1 LFFKFGIYMFFNIK
15 KILLICSFFFIISC
29 SLSNKNL
36 PVNSNINLISIETPN
51 DRENILFYEYLK
63 RAFKPINDVSH
74 KFLLETSISYS
85 ITNALSI
92 SGLNSLNRT
101 TAIVNY
107 KLYSKETNKLI
118 KSGSINSFTSIGS
131 TSSSLYTND
140 INLKFIKERLNLNAS
155 IKLKNYLNIIL
166 RRLS

>member
-1 LFFKFGIYMFFNIK
+1 MFFNIK

-51 DRENILFYEYLK
+51 DRDNILFNEYLK
-63 RAFKPINDVSH
+63 RAFKPINNVSH

-140 INLKFIKERLNLNAS
+140 INLKFVKERLNLNAS

>member
-1 LFFKFGIYMFFNIK
+1 MFFNIK

-36 PVNSNINLISIETPN
+36 PVNSNINLISIKTPN
-51 DRENILFYEYLK
+51 DRDNILFNEYLK
-63 RAFKPINDVSH
+63 RAFKPISGVSH

-140 INLKFIKERLNLNAS
+140 INLKFVKERLNLNAS

>member
-1 LFFKFGIYMFFNIK
+1 MFFNIK

>member
-1 LFFKFGIYMFFNIK
+1 MFFTIK
-15 KILLICSFFFIISC
+15 KILLFCTFFFIISC
-29 SLSNKNL
+29 SLSNRNIS
-36 PVNSNINLISIETPN
+36 VNSNINLITIETAN
-51 DRENILFYEYLK
+51 DKDNILFNEYLK
-63 RAFKPINDVSH
+63 RAFKPINDVPH

-92 SGLNSLNRT
+92 SGLSSLNRT

-140 INLKFIKERLNLNAS
+140 INLKFVKERLNLNAS

>member
-1 LFFKFGIYMFFNIK
+1 MFFNIK

-51 DRENILFYEYLK
+51 DRDNILFNEYLK
-63 RAFKPINDVSH
+63 RAFKPINDLSH

-85 ITNALSI
+85 TTNALSI

>member
-1 LFFKFGIYMFFNIK
+1 MFFNIK

-51 DRENILFYEYLK
+51 DRDNILFNEYLK
-63 RAFKPINDVSH
+63 RAFKPISGVSH

-140 INLKFIKERLNLNAS
+140 INLKFVKERLNLNAS
-155 IKLKNYLNIIL
+155 IKLKTYLDIIL
-166 RRLS
+166 SRLS

>member
-1 LFFKFGIYMFFNIK
+1 MYMFYNIK

-29 SLSNKNL
+29 SLSNKNISD
-36 PVNSNINLISIETPN
+36 NSNIHLITIETA
-51 DRENILFYEYLK
+51 DDKDNILFNEYLK
-63 RAFKPINDVSH
+63 RTFKPIKNMSH
-74 KFLLETSISYS
+74 KFLLKATISYS
-85 ITNALSI
+85 TTNALSI
-92 SGLNSLNRT
+92 SGLSTLNRT

-107 KLYSKETNKLI
+107 KLYSKETNELI
-118 KSGSINSFTSIGS
+118 KSGSLNSFTSIGS

-140 INLKFIKERLNLNAS
+140 INLKFVKERLNLNAS

>member
-1 LFFKFGIYMFFNIK
+1 MFFNIK
-15 KILLICSFFFIISC
+15 KILLICSFFFLISC

-51 DRENILFYEYLK
+51 DRDNILFNEYLK

>member
-1 LFFKFGIYMFFNIK
+1 MFFNTK

-29 SLSNKNL
+29 SLSNKNISD
-36 PVNSNINLISIETPN
+36 NSNIHLITIETA
-51 DRENILFYEYLK
+51 DDKDNILFNEYLK
-63 RAFKPINDVSH
+63 RTFKPIKNMSH
-74 KFLLETSISYS
+74 KFLLKATISYS
-85 ITNALSI
+85 TTNALSVG
-92 SGLNSLNRT
+92 GLNPFDKT

-107 KLYSKETNKLI
+107 QLYSKETNKLI
-118 KSGSINSFTSIGS
+118 KSGSLNSFSSFGS

-140 INLKFIKERLNLNAS
+140 INLKFVKERLNLNAS

>member
-1 LFFKFGIYMFFNIK
+1 MFFNIQ

-51 DRENILFYEYLK
+51 DRDNILFNEYLK
-63 RAFKPINDVSH
+63 RAFKPINNVSH
-74 KFLLETSISYS
+74 KFLLETSINYS

>member
-1 LFFKFGIYMFFNIK
+1 MFFNIK

-36 PVNSNINLISIETPN
+36 PVNSNINLITIETPN
-51 DRENILFYEYLK
+51 DRDNVLFNEYLK

-85 ITNALSI
+85 TTNALSI

-140 INLKFIKERLNLNAS
+140 INLKFVKERLNLNAS

>member
-1 LFFKFGIYMFFNIK
+1 MFFNIK

-29 SLSNKNL
+29 SSTNKNL
-36 PVNSNINLISIETPN
+36 LVNSNINLITIKTPN
-51 DRENILFYEYLK
+51 DRDNILFNEYLK
-63 RAFKPINDVSH
+63 RAFKPIDDVSH
-74 KFLLETSISYS
+74 KFLLETSVSYS
-85 ITNALSI
+85 TTNALSI

-140 INLKFIKERLNLNAS
+140 INLKFVKERLNLNAS

>member
-1 LFFKFGIYMFFNIK
+1 MFFNIK
-15 KILLICSFFFIISC
+15 KILLICSFFFIFSC

-51 DRENILFYEYLK
+51 DRDNILFNEYLK

-140 INLKFIKERLNLNAS
+140 INLKFVKERLNLNAS

>member
-1 LFFKFGIYMFFNIK
+1 MFFNIK

-51 DRENILFYEYLK
+51 DRDNILFNEYLK

-74 KFLLETSISYS
+74 KFLLETSVSYS
-85 ITNALSI
+85 TTNALSI
-92 SGLNSLNRT
+92 SGLNSLSRT

-140 INLKFIKERLNLNAS
+140 INLKFVKERLNLNAS

>member
-1 LFFKFGIYMFFNIK
+1 MI
-15 KILLICSFFFIISC
+15 FIISC

-51 DRENILFYEYLK
+51 DRDNILFNEYLK

-140 INLKFIKERLNLNAS
+140 INLKFVKERLNLNAS

>member
-1 LFFKFGIYMFFNIK
+1 MFFNIK

-51 DRENILFYEYLK
+51 DRDNILFNEYLK
-63 RAFKPINDVSH
+63 RAFKPINGVSH

-92 SGLNSLNRT
+92 SGLSSLNRT

-118 KSGSINSFTSIGS
+118 KSGSIKSFTSIGS

-140 INLKFIKERLNLNAS
+140 INLKFVKERLNLNAS

>member
-1 LFFKFGIYMFFNIK
+1 MFFNIK
-15 KILLICSFFFIISC
+15 KILLICSFFFLISC

-51 DRENILFYEYLK
+51 DRDNILFNEYLK

-92 SGLNSLNRT
+92 SGLSSLNRT

-140 INLKFIKERLNLNAS
+140 INLKFVKERLNLNAS

>member
-1 LFFKFGIYMFFNIK
+1 MFFNIK

-51 DRENILFYEYLK
+51 DRDNILFNEYLK

-85 ITNALSI
+85 TTNALSI

-107 KLYSKETNKLI
+107 KLYLKETNKLI

-140 INLKFIKERLNLNAS
+140 INLKFVKERLNLNAS
-155 IKLKNYLNIIL
+155 IKLKNYLNIVL

>member
-1 LFFKFGIYMFFNIK
+1 MFFNIK

-51 DRENILFYEYLK
+51 DRDNILFNEYLK

-74 KFLLETSISYS
+74 KFLLKTSISYS

-140 INLKFIKERLNLNAS
+140 INLKFVKERLNLNAS

>member
-1 LFFKFGIYMFFNIK
+1 MFFNIQ
-15 KILLICSFFFIISC
+15 KILFICSFFFIFSC

-36 PVNSNINLISIETPN
+36 PVNSNINLITIETPN
-51 DRENILFYEYLK
+51 DRDNVLFNEYLK
-63 RAFKPINDVSH
+63 RAFKPISDVSH
-74 KFLLETSISYS
+74 KYLLETSISYS

-92 SGLNSLNRT
+92 SGLDSLNRT

-107 KLYSKETNKLI
+107 KLYSKVTNKLI
-118 KSGSINSFTSIGS
+118 KSGSLNSFTSIGS

-140 INLKFIKERLNLNAS
+140 INLKFVKERLNLNAS

>member
-1 LFFKFGIYMFFNIK
+1 MFFNIK

-51 DRENILFYEYLK
+51 DRDNILFNEYLK

-85 ITNALSI
+85 TTNALSI
-92 SGLNSLNRT
+92 SGLNSFNRT

-140 INLKFIKERLNLNAS
+140 INLKFVKERLNLNAS

>member
-1 LFFKFGIYMFFNIK
+1 MFFNIQ
-15 KILLICSFFFIISC
+15 KILLICSFFFIYSC

-36 PVNSNINLISIETPN
+36 PVNSYVNLITIQTTK
-51 DRENILFYEYLK
+51 DKDNILFNEYLK

-140 INLKFIKERLNLNAS
+140 INLKFVKERLNLNAS

-166 RRLS
+166 RRLP

>member
-1 LFFKFGIYMFFNIK
+1 MFFNIK

-51 DRENILFYEYLK
+51 DRDNILFNEYLK

-155 IKLKNYLNIIL
+155 IKLKNHLNIIL

>member
-1 LFFKFGIYMFFNIK
+1 MFFNIK

-51 DRENILFYEYLK
+51 DRDNILFNEYLK
-63 RAFKPINDVSH
+63 RAFKPISGVSH

-140 INLKFIKERLNLNAS
+140 INLKFVKERLNLNAS

>member
-1 LFFKFGIYMFFNIK
+1 MFFNIK

-51 DRENILFYEYLK
+51 DRDNILFNEYLK

-101 TAIVNY
+101 TGIVNY

>member
-1 LFFKFGIYMFFNIK
+1 MFINIK

-51 DRENILFYEYLK
+51 DRDNILFNEYLK
-63 RAFKPINDVSH
+63 RAFKPKNDVSH

-85 ITNALSI
+85 TTNALSI

>member
-1 LFFKFGIYMFFNIK
+1 M
-15 KILLICSFFFIISC
+15 
-29 SLSNKNL
+29 

-51 DRENILFYEYLK
+51 DRDNILFNEYLK

-140 INLKFIKERLNLNAS
+140 INLKFVKERLNLNAS

-166 RRLS
+166 RRLSWKLNLLIF

>member
-1 LFFKFGIYMFFNIK
+1 MFFNIK
-15 KILLICSFFFIISC
+15 NFLLICSFIFLISC
-29 SLSNKNL
+29 SFSNKNL
-36 PVNSNINLISIETPN
+36 TINSNINLITIETPN
-51 DRENILFYEYLK
+51 NRDNILFNEYLK
-63 RAFKPINDVSH
+63 RAFKPKNSVSH
-74 KFLLETSISYS
+74 KFLLKTSISYS
-85 ITNALSI
+85 TTDALSI
-92 SGLNSLNRT
+92 NGLDTLNRT

-118 KSGSINSFTSIGS
+118 KSGSLNSFTSFGS

>member
-1 LFFKFGIYMFFNIK
+1 MFFNIK

-51 DRENILFYEYLK
+51 DRDNILFNEYLK

-140 INLKFIKERLNLNAS
+140 INLKFVKERLNLNAS
-155 IKLKNYLNIIL
+155 IKLKNYLNIVL

>member
-1 LFFKFGIYMFFNIK
+1 MFINIT

-51 DRENILFYEYLK
+51 DRDNILFNEYLK

-140 INLKFIKERLNLNAS
+140 INLKFVKERLNLNAS

>member
-1 LFFKFGIYMFFNIK
+1 MFFNIK

-36 PVNSNINLISIETPN
+36 PVNSNINLITIETPN
-51 DRENILFYEYLK
+51 DRDNILFNEYLK
-63 RAFKPINDVSH
+63 RAFKPIDDVSH

-85 ITNALSI
+85 TTNALSI

-140 INLKFIKERLNLNAS
+140 INLKFVKERLNLNAS

>member
-1 LFFKFGIYMFFNIK
+1 MFFNIK

-51 DRENILFYEYLK
+51 DRDNILFNEYLK

-131 TSSSLYTND
+131 ISSSLYTND
-140 INLKFIKERLNLNAS
+140 MK
-155 IKLKNYLNIIL
+155 
-166 RRLS
+166 

>member
-1 LFFKFGIYMFFNIK
+1 MFFNIK

-51 DRENILFYEYLK
+51 DRDNILFNEYLK

-140 INLKFIKERLNLNAS
+140 INLKFVKERLNLNAS

>member
-1 LFFKFGIYMFFNIK
+1 MFFNIK

-51 DRENILFYEYLK
+51 DRDNILFNEYLK

-166 RRLS
+166 SRLS

>member
-1 LFFKFGIYMFFNIK
+1 MFFNIK

-36 PVNSNINLISIETPN
+36 PVNSNINLITIETPN
-51 DRENILFYEYLK
+51 DRDNVLFNEYLK

-140 INLKFIKERLNLNAS
+140 INLKFVKERLNLNAS

>member
-1 LFFKFGIYMFFNIK
+1 MFINIK
-15 KILLICSFFFIISC
+15 KILLIFSFFFIISC

-51 DRENILFYEYLK
+51 DRDNILFNEYLK

-85 ITNALSI
+85 TTNALSI

-140 INLKFIKERLNLNAS
+140 INLKFVKERLNLNAS

>member
-1 LFFKFGIYMFFNIK
+1 MFFNIK

-51 DRENILFYEYLK
+51 DRDNILFNEYLK

-74 KFLLETSISYS
+74 KFLLVTSISYS
-85 ITNALSI
+85 TTNALSI

-140 INLKFIKERLNLNAS
+140 INLKFVKERLNLNAS